1 MPHCSILAY
10 VWKWARVPLIS
21 QQGLVVPFLLG
32 LVFVFSLYPPAMC
45 ASLPCWV
52 DNLSC
57 LWRAHLLSVE
67 GPLGF
72 FTKATG
78 ITVPR
83 EGNDSLFKRP
93 QHCAGGWYSMEDV
106 LSSHIGSISIQF
118 HKAPLKLTECYTYMS
133 YFVNCKHPSQGVTIF
148 TLSIFTVMLTVI
160 VIWPQWEWVNFQ
172 PSEAVKV
179 PALPLYVTR
188 RTPLIFQS
196 YVCGSNDEIMEWYLW
211 KIRCEVC
218 ACAGSYQL
226 VDEPLDKT
234 DTLRAT
240 ERKYLLGPL

>member
-1 MPHCSILAY
+1 MST
-10 VWKWARVPLIS
+10 WVPLIS
-21 QQGLVVPFLLG
+21 QQGLVVSFLLG

-83 EGNDSLFKRP
+83 EGNDSLFKRAP
-93 QHCAGGWYSMEDV
+93 MQQHCAGGLVQYGRCFIIAYWFN
-106 LSSHIGSISIQF
+106 INSISQSTTQVNQG
-118 HKAPLKLTECYTYMS
+118 LRYTSMS
-133 YFVNCKHPSQGVTIF
+133 YLVNCKHLSQGVTIF
-148 TLSIFTVMLTVI
+148 TLSIFTVTLTVI

-179 PALPLYVTR
+179 PALPL
-188 RTPLIFQS
+188 
-196 YVCGSNDEIMEWYLW
+196 
-211 KIRCEVC
+211 
-218 ACAGSYQL
+218 
-226 VDEPLDKT
+226 
-234 DTLRAT
+234 
-240 ERKYLLGPL
+240 